1 MLLGVD
7 LRPLGTNFGP
17 IGVNFR
23 PLGVVLR
30 SEVRFFATGSP
41 FSFLEVALWS
51 LGVDFSY

>member
-17 IGVNFR
+17 LGVNFR

-30 SEVRFFATGSP
+30 SEVRFFATVSP
-41 FSFLEVALWS
+41 V
-51 LGVDFSY
+51 

>member
-30 SEVRFFATGSP
+30 SEVRFFATGSR
-41 FSFLEVALWS
+41 VANEYMLTW
-51 LGVDFSY
+51 